1 MESKGGGMTT
11 VASETPV
18 AIEIHRARRL
28 VLDRSIAGCLALA
41 ALLHLGIGARGLLV
55 AGVVAILVELA
66 AIDLERRILPNNLV
80 LPTLL
85 VVLGAQLALDP
96 SFYLRTLVW
105 ATGAGLFLLLPSLFR
120 RGAVGM
126 GDVKLA
132 MLLGATLGPLVAT
145 ALTIGLMGAGAYA
158 LLLLAM
164 RSRAVLRQEIP
175 LGPFLAGGAI
185 VAILL
190 SAPGALS

>member
-1 MESKGGGMTT
+1 MTSL
-11 VASETPV
+11 ASEAAV
-18 AIEIHRARRL
+18 AAEIHRPRRL
-28 VLDRSIAGCLALA
+28 LLDRSIAGCFALA
-41 ALLHLGIGARGLLV
+41 ALLHVGLGARGLLV

-66 AIDLERRILPNNLV
+66 AVDLERRILPNVLV

-85 VVLGAQLALDP
+85 VVLSAQLALDP
-96 SFYLRTLVW
+96 SFYLETVIC
-105 ATGAGLFLLLPSLFR
+105 AAGAGLFLFFPGLIR

-132 MLLGATLGPLVAT
+132 ALLGATLGPLVVT
-145 ALTIGLMGAGAYA
+145 ALAIGLTAAGGYA
-158 LLLLAM
+158 LLLVAV
-164 RSRAVLRQEIP
+164 RSRTALKEEIP

-185 VAILL
+185 VTVLL